1 LFGVVSVVHGLVWS
15 AWFLVWLPLWFMVW
29 FGRCGSLFG
38 LVSVVH
44 DLVWFGRWGSL
55 FHLTGVVHG
64 LVAVG
69 FRAGLTGV
77 IYGFA

>member
-1 LFGVVSVVHGLVWS
+1 
-15 AWFLVWLPLWFMVW
+15 MVW